1 MKTKLIVYDL
11 SKLDQ
16 YHKVLVNRILFGFK
30 DNSNKG
36 QYQYKRKGILDAIPH
51 FRLPKG
57 AMIVKIEDEFKIISV
72 FKKSKAKY
80 EIYDILVNQ
89 SMLKKNKAFKLE

>member
-1 MKTKLIVYDL
+1 MKAKLIVYDL

-16 YHKVLVNRILFGFK
+16 YHKVLVNRALFGFK

-36 QYQYKRKGILDAIPH
+36 QYQYTRKGILDEIPH

-57 AMIVKIEDEFKIISV
+57 AVIVKIKDRLKIISV

-80 EIYDILVNQ
+80 SIYNIVINQ
-89 SMLKKNKAFKLE
+89 SMLKDKAV